1 MVDKAVGSFMMA
13 DRFVYQFLGGS
24 MAERNVCMEAFE
36 RLCADVNA
44 DKKSA
49 IDQSDYWLF
58 ELGFRSAIEELL
70 SIADAGSQTKK
81 FVSPRFQMLA
91 DKILES
97 RLH

>member
-1 MVDKAVGSFMMA
+1 
-13 DRFVYQFLGGS
+13 
-24 MAERNVCMEAFE
+24 MAEHNVCKEAFD
-36 RLCADVNA
+36 RLCEEVNV

-49 IDQSDYWLF
+49 INEEDYWLF

-70 SIADAGSQTKK
+70 AIADTGEQSRK

-91 DKILES
+91 DKILNS

>member
-1 MVDKAVGSFMMA
+1 
-13 DRFVYQFLGGS
+13 
-24 MAERNVCMEAFE
+24 MAERNVCMESFE
-36 RLCADVNA
+36 RLCADVNT

-49 IDQSDYWLF
+49 INPEDYWLF

-70 SIADAGSQTKK
+70 NIADTGAQARK

-91 DKILES
+91 DKILQT

>member
-1 MVDKAVGSFMMA
+1 
-13 DRFVYQFLGGS
+13 
-24 MAERNVCMEAFE
+24 MAEHNVCKEAFD
-36 RLCADVNA
+36 RLCEDVNT

-49 IDQSDYWLF
+49 INEDDYWLF

-70 SIADAGSQTKK
+70 SIADTGEQQRK

-91 DKILES
+91 EKILNS

>member
-1 MVDKAVGSFMMA
+1 MKF
-13 DRFVYQFLGGS
+13 GGI

-36 RLCADVNA
+36 RLCAEVNT

-49 IDQSDYWLF
+49 INKDNYWLF

-70 SIADAGSQTKK
+70 TIADAGSQERQ

-91 DKILES
+91 DKILET
-97 RLH
+97 RPH

>member
-1 MVDKAVGSFMMA
+1 MMKIQYPKSG
-13 DRFVYQFLGGS
+13 VI
-24 MAERNVCMEAFE
+24 MAEYNACMEAFE
-36 RLCADVNA
+36 RLCEDVNA

-70 SIADAGSQTKK
+70 NIVDAGTQKRE

-91 DKILES
+91 DKILQA
-97 RLH
+97 RYH

>member
-1 MVDKAVGSFMMA
+1 MMK
-13 DRFVYQFLGGS
+13 YQCHKSGVN
-24 MAERNVCMEAFE
+24 MAEYNACMEAFE
-36 RLCADVNA
+36 RLCEDVNA

-70 SIADAGSQTKK
+70 NIADAGTQTKE

-91 DKILES
+91 DKILQA
-97 RLH
+97 RFH

>member
-1 MVDKAVGSFMMA
+1 MKF
-13 DRFVYQFLGGS
+13 GGY
-24 MAERNVCMEAFE
+24 MAEHNVCKEAFD
-36 RLCADVNA
+36 RLCDEVNT

-49 IDQSDYWLF
+49 INPDDYWLF

-70 SIADAGSQTKK
+70 SIADAGEQARK

-91 DKILES
+91 DKILNS

>member
-1 MVDKAVGSFMMA
+1 MIKQQCHKSGVN
-13 DRFVYQFLGGS
+13 
-24 MAERNVCMEAFE
+24 MAEYNACMEAFE
-36 RLCADVNA
+36 RLCEDVNA

-70 SIADAGSQTKK
+70 AIADSGMQSKE

-91 DKILES
+91 DKILQA
-97 RLH
+97 RYH